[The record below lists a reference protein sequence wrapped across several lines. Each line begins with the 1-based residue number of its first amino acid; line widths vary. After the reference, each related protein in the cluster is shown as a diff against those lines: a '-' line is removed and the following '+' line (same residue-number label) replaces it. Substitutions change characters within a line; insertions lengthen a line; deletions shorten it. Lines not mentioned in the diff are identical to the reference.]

1 MRKLFPGNSLINNYC
16 GTASFFYGLHTTNYM
31 SNYSTLQQLMGSFKL
46 CLFFNLG
53 AAENKVQN
61 GIARVLD
68 VDDAGY
74 CWLLFH
80 YPIHEI
86 PFLENEFPA
95 RFRLYEK
102 GRDCYIEAGGMAECV
117 TDPAEWSKCPKISY
131 GMAKALRYHG
141 LVIRVAIDKA
151 VVYEMK
157 KYSARGRV
165 KKFINELEE
174 LFMGRR
180 INETIYQSSIS

>member
-1 MRKLFPGNSLINNYC
+1 
-16 GTASFFYGLHTTNYM
+16 
-31 SNYSTLQQLMGSFKL
+31 MGSFKL

-80 YPIHEI
+80 YPVHEI

-131 GMAKALRYHG
+131 GMAKALRFHG
-141 LVIRVAIDKA
+141 LIIRVAINKA
-151 VVYEMK
+151 VVYELRK
-157 KYSARGRV
+157 NPARNRV

-174 LFMGRR
+174 LFMGSR
-180 INETIYQSSIS
+180 INETIYQASIS